1 MHASIE
7 LTVSALIIA
16 AATAIAPLSAYAAT
30 MPAPSVPAVS
40 ATATATAPAGTS
52 VSFTV
57 LAPMVTSTGSGG
69 VLTIT
74 RTAGT
79 VTYSIL

>member
-40 ATATATAPAGTS
+40 ATATAPAGTS

>member
-1 MHASIE
+1 
-7 LTVSALIIA
+7 
-16 AATAIAPLSAYAAT
+16 
-30 MPAPSVPAVS
+30 
-40 ATATATAPAGTS
+40 
-52 VSFTV
+52 
-57 LAPMVTSTGSGG
+57 MVTSTGSGG